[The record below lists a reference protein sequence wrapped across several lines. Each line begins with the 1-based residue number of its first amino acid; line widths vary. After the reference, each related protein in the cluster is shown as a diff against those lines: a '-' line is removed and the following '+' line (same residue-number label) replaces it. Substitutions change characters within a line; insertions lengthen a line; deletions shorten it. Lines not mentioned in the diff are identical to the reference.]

1 MSGVKTWHGV
11 NDIPED
17 FAQCVTAIGVFDGI
31 HRGHQQLITAA
42 VQRARELDVPAVL
55 MTFAPHP
62 LAVVAPNRV
71 PPLLC
76 DVDERARRAQELGV
90 DYFLAVEFSRD
101 LAALSPQ
108 DFIDTIVVG
117 RLHARAVF
125 VGENFTFGHKASGT
139 TETLREL
146 GESRGFEAH
155 VVDLLTEED
164 EDGTALSSSYA
175 RSLLAEGDVQQTAH
189 VLGRNYTVCGIVEHG
204 AGRGGRELGYPTA
217 NMYFPDTV
225 ALPADGV
232 YCGWFRILD
241 PAPGKTTISGTME
254 PEVAYPAAISI
265 GTNPTFGDHRRSVEP
280 FVLDQDA
287 DLYGCRCEVE
297 FVDHLRSMKKFS
309 GVDELL
315 DAMANDVKQTRT
327 ILAQS
332 EPTRRQ
338 HSDR

>member
-1 MSGVKTWHGV
+1 MSGVKTWYGV

-175 RSLLAEGDVQQTAH
+175 HAHCWRKATCNELPTFWGETILCAASSNMGQVVEAVNSATPQRTCIFRTLSPCQQT
-189 VLGRNYTVCGIVEHG
+189 GSTVVG
-204 AGRGGRELGYPTA
+204 
-217 NMYFPDTV
+217 
-225 ALPADGV
+225 
-232 YCGWFRILD
+232 
-241 PAPGKTTISGTME
+241 S
-254 PEVAYPAAISI
+254 AYS
-265 GTNPTFGDHRRSVEP
+265 TRR
-280 FVLDQDA
+280 
-287 DLYGCRCEVE
+287 R
-297 FVDHLRSMKKFS
+297 
-309 GVDELL
+309 
-315 DAMANDVKQTRT
+315 VKQLSAAPWSQRWPIPQQSPSVPTQH
-327 ILAQS
+327 LATTAAAS
-332 EPTRRQ
+332 SPSCSTKTPT
-338 HSDR
+338 SMDAGAK